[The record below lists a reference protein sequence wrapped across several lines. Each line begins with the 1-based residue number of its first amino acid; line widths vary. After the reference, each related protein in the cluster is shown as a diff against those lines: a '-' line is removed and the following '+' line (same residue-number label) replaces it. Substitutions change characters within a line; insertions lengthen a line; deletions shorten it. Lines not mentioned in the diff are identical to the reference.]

1 VLTVLKA
8 GGLSVDYPIEPYVGV
23 GPIRLGMTIDEV
35 RRAVGGEVHP
45 FRKGRLA
52 KWDTDAF
59 NDKGIHVHYKDPGI
73 CDAVEFWGATMPT
86 LDGHPL
92 LKRPLREVYTLLKA
106 RDPSLQVHDTGLTSY
121 LLGVGIYVSS
131 MKEEDAWE
139 QATEG
144 VIVFEQGHYG

>member
-1 VLTVLKA
+1 LTVLKE
-8 GGLSVDYPIEPYVGV
+8 GGLRVEYRIEPYVGV

-35 RRAVGGEVHP
+35 RQAVGGEVRL
-45 FRKGRLA
+45 FRRGLA
-52 KWDTDAF
+52 TRDSDAF
-59 NDKGIHVHYKDPGI
+59 NDRGIYVYYKDPGV
-73 CDAVEFWGATMPT
+73 CEAVEFGGATMPT

-106 RDPSLQVHDTGLTSY
+106 RDPSLQVHNTGLTSY

-144 VIVFEQGHYG
+144 VIVFEQGHYD